1 MHRVLD
7 IIGSKDLNSKIEF
20 CCKTYNASILP
31 PLDQDSM
38 NSQGSAKILNVLD
51 YIFFEDHLCQHIHG
65 APTNAEKKSGSN
77 TRGSIDYIELLLII
91 PPSGPDGKQ
100 KEILLHPDLSLGL
113 CRKYLFDLIDIEGKQ
128 KSMPL
133 YYRLKE

>member
-1 MHRVLD
+1 MRDQIKKKFNYEKIKKLNKHQTSLYNQNNLFKLKVHRVLD

-20 CCKTYNASILP
+20 CCKTFNANILP

-51 YIFFEDHLCQHIHG
+51 YIFFEDNLCQHIHG

-77 TRGSIDYIELLLII
+77 
-91 PPSGPDGKQ
+91 
-100 KEILLHPDLSLGL
+100 
-113 CRKYLFDLIDIEGKQ
+113 
-128 KSMPL
+128 
-133 YYRLKE
+133 

>member
-1 MHRVLD
+1 
-7 IIGSKDLNSKIEF
+7 
-20 CCKTYNASILP
+20 
-31 PLDQDSM
+31 M